1 MWGPWAMGMA
11 VTNIK
16 LKARFEAVGLQML
29 VPQYGLTLLE
39 RVLLYDIPESV
50 GAQFTSE
57 NFAHHA
63 GVAKPMSK
71 TKSRQSSFL
80 GASATSMVRILH
92 VRNGSVVIDVP
103 RQHLTRTHEILEC
116 NCRHNH
122 HQTFRQKRSLHS
134 SRR

>member
-11 VTNIK
+11 VTNIQ

-29 VPQYGLTLLE
+29 VPSYGLTLLE
-39 RVLLYDIPESV
+39 RVLHCDIPESV

-57 NFAHHA
+57 DFAHHVD
-63 GVAKPMSK
+63 VAKPVSK
-71 TKSRQSSFL
+71 TKSRQSLFL
-80 GASATSMVRILH
+80 GASTTSMVRISR
-92 VRNGSVVIDVP
+92 VRSGSVVIDVP
-103 RQHLTRTHEILEC
+103 RRHVTSTHEVLEC

-122 HQTFRQKRSLHS
+122 HQICRRKRSLHS